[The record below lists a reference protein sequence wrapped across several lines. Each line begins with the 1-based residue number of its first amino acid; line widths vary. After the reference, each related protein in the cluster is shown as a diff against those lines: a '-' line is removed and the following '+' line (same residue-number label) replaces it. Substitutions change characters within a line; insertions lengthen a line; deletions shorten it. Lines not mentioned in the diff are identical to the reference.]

1 MRGIIYW
8 RDGTMALTLAV
19 DEDYGYVVVVGV
31 LSMLFS
37 YGLGANVFFARK
49 RFGIKYPIMYSDTNN
64 QFNCMQRVHAN
75 YLEMFPT
82 FLVLLFCGGLA
93 HPFYC
98 AIAGFVYLLGR
109 LVYSIGYSTGDPD
122 KRLFGLFG
130 YFGLV
135 FLLYSTIELALRLL
149 RWI

>member
-1 MRGIIYW
+1 
-8 RDGTMALTLAV
+8 MALTIAI
-19 DEDYGYVVVVGV
+19 DEDYGYVIVVGV
-31 LSMLFS
+31 LSMLFG

-49 RFGIKYPIMYSDTNN
+49 RFGIKYPAMYSDTNM

-82 FLVLLFCGGLA
+82 FLALLFCGGLA

-98 AIAGFVYLLGR
+98 AIAGLIYLLGR
-109 LVYSIGYSTGDPD
+109 LVYSIGYSSGDPQ
-122 KRLFGLFG
+122 KRLFGLFM
-130 YFGLV
+130 YLGLIY
-135 FLLYSTIELALRLL
+135 LLYSTLELALRLM